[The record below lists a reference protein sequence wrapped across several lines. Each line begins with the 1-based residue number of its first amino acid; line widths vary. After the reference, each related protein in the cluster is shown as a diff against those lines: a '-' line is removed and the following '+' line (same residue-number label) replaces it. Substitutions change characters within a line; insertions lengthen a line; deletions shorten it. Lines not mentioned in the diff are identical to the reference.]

1 MRPVRTLGRGATM
14 IRKAMGPGSTS
25 WASDKNSSSLGR
37 SGHWSWM
44 IILPL
49 SFGPG
54 MNKPMS
60 VWFDYDL
67 GYRSWNWRKQI

>member
-1 MRPVRTLGRGATM
+1 M
-14 IRKAMGPGSTS
+14 IRKSIGPGSES
-25 WASDKNSSSLGR
+25 WSIGKNSSPLGR

-54 MNKPMS
+54 AFKPLS
-60 VWFDYDL
+60 EGFDAAL
-67 GYRSWNWRKQI
+67 SYRSWNWRKQI